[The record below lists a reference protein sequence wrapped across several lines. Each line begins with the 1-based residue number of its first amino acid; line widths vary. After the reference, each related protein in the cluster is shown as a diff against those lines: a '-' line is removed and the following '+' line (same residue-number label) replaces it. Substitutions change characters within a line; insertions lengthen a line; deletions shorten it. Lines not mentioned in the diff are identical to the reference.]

1 MELKINNASL
11 GYRRKIVLKNV
22 NLTLQTGRTN
32 CIIGKNG
39 AGKTTLF
46 KSILGILPPMEGEI
60 LLDGKNIRAWNRR
73 KFARQ
78 IAYVPQ
84 ARSLPFP
91 FTVFEVV
98 LFGRTAHL
106 GAFASP
112 GKADRMIAEDCLERL
127 QIRYLKDCIFTQ
139 ISGGEQ
145 QLTIVARALAQQP
158 AFLIMDEPTS
168 NLDFGNQIKI
178 LNQVNK
184 LKTDSLGILMAT
196 HSPDHAF
203 MCDADVTVIHNGEI
217 WKQGNCNQVITAEI
231 LREIYD
237 ADVSIHRIESRK
249 TCIPLMEKETGNS

>member
-1 MELKINNASL
+1 MELKIKNASL
-11 GYRRKIVLKNV
+11 GYRRKVVLRNIDLEL
-22 NLTLQTGRTN
+22 LTGQTT
-32 CIIGKNG
+32 CFIGKNG

-46 KSILGILPPMEGEI
+46 KSILGILPLLDGEI
-60 LLDGKNIRAWNRR
+60 LLDGKNIAAWNRR
-73 KFARQ
+73 RFAQ
-78 IAYVPQ
+78 KVAYVPQ

-106 GAFASP
+106 GAFSSP
-112 GKADRMIAEDCLERL
+112 GKADKLIAEDCLERL
-127 QIRYLKDCIFTQ
+127 QIRYLKDCLFTQ

-145 QLTIVARALAQQP
+145 QLAIVARALAQQP

-184 LKTDSLGILMAT
+184 LKNDSLGILMAT

-203 MCDADVTVIHNGEI
+203 MCDAQVTVIHREGI
-217 WKQGNCNQVITAEI
+217 RKQGNCNQVITGEI

-237 ADVSIHRIESRK
+237 VDVSICRIENRK
-249 TCIPLMEKETGNS
+249 TCIPLNI

>member
-1 MELKINNASL
+1 MELKIKNASL
-11 GYRRKIVLKNV
+11 GYRRKVVLSNI
-22 NLTLQTGRTN
+22 NFELLTGQTA

-46 KSILGILPPMEGEI
+46 KSILGILPLLEGEI
-60 LLDGKNIRAWNRR
+60 LLDGKNITTWNRC
-73 KFARQ
+73 KFARKV
-78 IAYVPQ
+78 AYVPQ
-84 ARSLPFP
+84 THSLPFP

-112 GKADRMIAEDCLERL
+112 GKTDKLIAEDCLERL
-127 QIRYLKDCIFTQ
+127 QIRYLKDSIFTQ

-184 LKTDSLGILMAT
+184 LKNDSLGILMAT

-203 MCDADVTVIHNGEI
+203 MCDAHVTVIHNEEI
-217 WKQGNCNQVITAEI
+217 WKQGNCNQVITNEV

-237 ADVSIHRIESRK
+237 VDVRICQIENRK
-249 TCIPLMEKETGNS
+249 TCIPSIKRIN